1 MKNLIKK
8 KRTSIRPDSRTA
20 NALSDDSEEHTD
32 AGTFDETLDVNKRPS
47 TTSIVNEVIDNKN

>member
-1 MKNLIKK
+1 MRNLIRK

-20 NALSDDSEEHTD
+20 NALSEDSEDNTD
-32 AGTFDETLDVNKRPS
+32 AGTFEETLDNNKRPS